1 MASRIHM
8 HDQVC
13 NKVDEIMK
21 HYKRKPVDQLM
32 YLIKQFIKQASVA

>member
-1 MASRIHM
+1 MAHTIHI

-13 NKVDEIMK
+13 NKVDGIMK
-21 HYKRKPVDQLM
+21 HYKRIPVDQLV